1 MQARENALIP
11 LKPSLSQ
18 SQSLRA
24 NLRRISISQAKH
36 NERLPEPKTG
46 PWKLMELQEA
56 EGYAQRR
63 GRARVEAR
71 VRSVLRRR

>member
-11 LKPSLSQ
+11 LKPSLSLSLTHSK

-56 EGYAQRR
+56 EGYAQR
-63 GRARVEAR
+63 
-71 VRSVLRRR
+71 